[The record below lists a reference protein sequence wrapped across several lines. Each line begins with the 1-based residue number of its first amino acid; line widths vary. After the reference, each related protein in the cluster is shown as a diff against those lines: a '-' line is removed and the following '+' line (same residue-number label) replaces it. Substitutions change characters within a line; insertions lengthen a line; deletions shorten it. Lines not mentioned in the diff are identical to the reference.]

1 MNKIIDNNDVL
12 KLKNLFVSY
21 KVKEKNIDT
30 IKNLSFS
37 VKKGEFL
44 SIIGES
50 GSGKSTIAKAM
61 IGLLPKKTQISGE
74 FAIINYVLNLKTS
87 DINWAEFRGKKIGF
101 IFQDAYQSLNP
112 MLKIKKHFDDVLLN
126 AKKTNPED
134 IIKHYL
140 KFLNFKNVDDILDSY
155 PFQLSGGMC
164 QRVCIALSLCSEP
177 DIIIADEATSALDII
192 SKIEVLKLLKKI
204 KKDLNKT
211 IIFITHDIQLA
222 KIMSDRIMV
231 LKEGKIKDFG
241 SYTQILSK
249 PSDYSEYLLNALK
262 KIPTIAYEKQLIND
276 NKILVINNLSK
287 AFKKNEENFLKNI
300 FLEIKEKEIVG
311 ILGES
316 GCGKSTL
323 AKCIVG
329 LESYNSGEIIYKG
342 KNLKSYKKDIKKSI
356 QIIFQNARGSLNPR
370 RKIIDLV
377 MEPMN
382 YQNIYEHKKRKE
394 IAENLLKEV
403 GISNDLFERRS
414 PELSTGQCQRVA
426 IARALA
432 IEPELLICDEAV
444 SSLDVSIQNQ
454 ILNLLLNIYRK
465 RGISLLMISH
475 DIKVLKNFCHK
486 IAVMNNGSFCEV
498 IETNYLEKALKNSY
512 TKKLLE
518 IEKNYMS
525 F

>member
-1 MNKIIDNNDVL
+1 M
-12 KLKNLFVSY
+12 
-21 KVKEKNIDT
+21 
-30 IKNLSFS
+30 
-37 VKKGEFL
+37 
-44 SIIGES
+44 
-50 GSGKSTIAKAM
+50 
-61 IGLLPKKTQISGE
+61 
-74 FAIINYVLNLKTS
+74 
-87 DINWAEFRGKKIGF
+87 
-101 IFQDAYQSLNP
+101 
-112 MLKIKKHFDDVLLN
+112 
-126 AKKTNPED
+126 
-134 IIKHYL
+134 
-140 KFLNFKNVDDILDSY
+140 
-155 PFQLSGGMC
+155 
-164 QRVCIALSLCSEP
+164 
-177 DIIIADEATSALDII
+177 
-192 SKIEVLKLLKKI
+192 
-204 KKDLNKT
+204 NKT

-231 LKEGKIKDFG
+231 LKEGEIKDFG

-249 PSDYSEYLLNALK
+249 PSDYSEYLLNAVK

-276 NKILVINNLSK
+276 DKILVINNLSK

-323 AKCIVG
+323 AKCIIG
-329 LESYNSGEIIYKG
+329 LESYNSGEILYKG
-342 KNLKSYKKDIKKSI
+342 KNLKSYKKDIRKSI

-370 RKIIDLV
+370 RKVIDLV

-414 PELSTGQCQRVA
+414 PELSTGQCQRIA

-454 ILNLLLNIYRK
+454 ILSLLLNIYRK

-498 IETNYLEKALKNSY
+498 IETSCLEQNSKNSY
-512 TKKLLE
+512 TKELLE
-518 IEKNYMS
+518 IEKNYMN